1 MSVAVGQLLWLCS
14 ICLLT
19 PDSRLKERALFRT
32 SKKRAGR
39 SSLCLLKFLLRYFCV
54 LCSLTLLWLKLVLW
68 PSPKSMSQWSSTSF
82 RRALHT
88 TCPYM
93 RQNEVFTRKRR
104 EQKFSSK
111 SKIDQQEIWEPI
123 SKRGQRPRKLANCNH
138 GQGWKMEAVWVQ
150 LSKWILN
157 PTASSWVISQP
168 LPDFYITSSISW
180 FWGPKPWPHP
190 WAPIASGWERRG
202 LLQL

>member
-1 MSVAVGQLLWLCS
+1 MVIFSNSAHVLPPW
-14 ICLLT
+14 ICQT
-19 PDSRLKERALFRT
+19 FYVQA
-32 SKKRAGR
+32 
-39 SSLCLLKFLLRYFCV
+39 
-54 LCSLTLLWLKLVLW
+54 
-68 PSPKSMSQWSSTSF
+68 
-82 RRALHT
+82 
-88 TCPYM
+88 
-93 RQNEVFTRKRR
+93 
-104 EQKFSSK
+104 SK
-111 SKIDQQEIWEPI
+111 STLPNLSGKWIYWRISDDLQARQEIWEPI

-157 PTASSWVISQP
+157 PTTSSWVISQP

-190 WAPIASGWERRG
+190 WAPTASGWERRG